1 MESVI
6 YFYDALSRRI
16 SEDNLFLS
24 NFFESPFTVD
34 GKTYSTVEHYFQSQK
49 FLDPEIQERIRNAK
63 SPVLAKKLGRKFT
76 LREDWNSFRNRVMA
90 EALKHKFEQNDS
102 LREKL
107 INTGDAILVENSPRD
122 RYWGGALPG
131 SKNKLGLMLME
142 LRSKLKET

>member
-6 YFYDALSRRI
+6 YFYDAPSRRI
-16 SEDNLFLS
+16 SEENLFLS

-34 GKTYSTVEHYFQSQK
+34 GKTYRTVEHYFQSQK

-76 LREDWNSFRNRVMA
+76 LRENWNSFRNRVMA

>member
-76 LREDWNSFRNRVMA
+76 LREDWNSFRNRMMA

>member
-34 GKTYSTVEHYFQSQK
+34 GKTYCTVEHYFQSQK

-76 LREDWNSFRNRVMA
+76 LREDWNSFRNKVMA